1 MEIQII
7 GNIFI
12 AGGAAATVICAVYF
26 VVRVFMFRKFYR
38 TTGEI
43 ISLNKGE
50 MKLSSKFPMNT
61 ETPVLRYAADGKIIE
76 SACLPPSL
84 EGTGIYL
91 IGQTIDIL
99 YNPSK
104 PQKHYNANSFRTRH
118 FGSISGIV
126 LGLCFI
132 GIGIYFRTL
141 TI

>member
-1 MEIQII
+1 MEIKII

-12 AGGAAATVICAVYF
+12 VGGAAATFICAVYLAI
-26 VVRVFMFRKFYR
+26 RVFMFRKFHR
-38 TTGEI
+38 TTAEI

-50 MKLSSKFPMNT
+50 MKVSSIYPMNT
-61 ETPVLRYAADGKIIE
+61 ETPVLRYSAEGKMIE

-84 EGTGIYL
+84 EGTGMYVV
-91 IGQTIDIL
+91 GQNIDIL

-104 PQKHYNANSFRTRH
+104 PQKHYNADSFRARH

-132 GIGIYFRTL
+132 GIGIYFCTL